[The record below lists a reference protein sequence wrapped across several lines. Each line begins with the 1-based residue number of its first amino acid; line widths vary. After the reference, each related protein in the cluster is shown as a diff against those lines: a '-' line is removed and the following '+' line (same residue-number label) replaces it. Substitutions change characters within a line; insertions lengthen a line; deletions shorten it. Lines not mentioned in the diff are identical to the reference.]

1 MPYLGIFDQ
10 KCLIWEIFGLE
21 LKKKMFYLKS
31 VSLNL
36 SCCKFWCKNKIHQIW
51 DQKCLILVSVDWK
64 LPLILLTAKFREIRK
79 MLKFGPKNVLV
90 RYFWARISKK
100 LLSYYNSAPSN
111 LSDSKFCGKNAYICV
126 QK

>member
-10 KCLIWEIFGLE
+10 KCLSWEIFGLE

-111 LSDSKFCGKNAYICV
+111 LSDSKFCGKNA
-126 QK
+126 